1 MNESEIVKLALDL
14 SGLNQQKFAKSIG
27 KSQAQVSKYL
37 SGKSGLS
44 VKLFIHLMNII
55 RQSNDEKGEIYH
67 VLAEVLELNADEDKG
82 IRVALLQTMR
92 AYKGRAVPRL

>member
-1 MNESEIVKLALDL
+1 MNESEIVKLALES
-14 SGLNQQKFAKSIG
+14 SGLSQQEFAKSIG

-44 VKLFIHLMNII
+44 AKLLIHLMNII
-55 RQSNDEKGEIYH
+55 RQSNDAKGEIYH

-82 IRVALLQTMR
+82 IRAALLQTIR
-92 AYKGRAVPRL
+92 AYKARPHPRL